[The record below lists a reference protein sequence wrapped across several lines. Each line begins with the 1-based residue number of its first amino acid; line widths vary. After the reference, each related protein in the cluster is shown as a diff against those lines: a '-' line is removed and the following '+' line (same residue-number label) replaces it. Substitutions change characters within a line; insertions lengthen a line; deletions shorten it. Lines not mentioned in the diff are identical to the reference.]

1 LEISI
6 KTPARF
12 LNLRVSAYWEILA
25 FFVFMGL
32 LAFLCGT
39 SFNYFTVSPHPFWIV
54 VILMAVQY
62 GTNEA
67 LLATCVAT
75 LVLFLGPLPPRT
87 ILEQKYEY
95 FFLLAKTP
103 LLWFVFAVAL
113 GELRMK
119 HLREK
124 TQLQQKV
131 VQAKEKEKQ
140 MAEAYLSLKRIKEHL
155 ELHVASEMQTVLVG
169 IQAIKELKENNKQSV
184 IKGACDLIST
194 IITPEKFSIY
204 LLENHELVQVANQGW
219 EEKELY
225 AKIFSSNDR
234 LFQEVIEKRKIVS
247 IHTSATEILGKEGVL
262 AVPITSKET
271 KEVLGMIKI
280 EQVPFVRLKTSMVES
295 VRIIGEWVGE
305 SYKNLHEA
313 QDGK

>member
-1 LEISI
+1 
-6 KTPARF
+6 
-12 LNLRVSAYWEILA
+12 
-25 FFVFMGL
+25 MGL
-32 LAFLCGT
+32 IAFICGI

-75 LVLFLGPLPPRT
+75 LVVFLGTLPSRT

-103 LLWFVFAVAL
+103 LLWFVCAVAL

-155 ELHVASEMQTVLVG
+155 ELHVASELQTVLVG
-169 IQAIKELKENNKQSV
+169 IHAIKELKENNKASV

-204 LLENHELVQVANQGW
+204 LLDNHELVQVANQGG
-219 EEKELY
+219 EKKEPY
-225 AKIFSSNDR
+225 AKRFSFNDP

-247 IHTSATEILGKEGVL
+247 IHTSATEILGGEGVL
-262 AVPITSKET
+262 AVPITGKET
-271 KEVLGMIKI
+271 KAVLGMIKI
-280 EQVPFVRLKTSMVES
+280 EQVPFIRLKTSMVES
-295 VRIIGEWVGE
+295 LRIIGEWIGE
-305 SYKNLHEA
+305 SYENIHEA